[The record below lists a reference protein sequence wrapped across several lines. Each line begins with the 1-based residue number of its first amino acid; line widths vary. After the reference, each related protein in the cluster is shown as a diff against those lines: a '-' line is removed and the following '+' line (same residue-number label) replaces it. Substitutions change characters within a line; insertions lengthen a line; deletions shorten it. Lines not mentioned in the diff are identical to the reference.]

1 MRARVGLSA
10 DSMKGIRRYCGSFQE
25 EKRRRRRCV
34 GVTADLSQD
43 RRPIITHSERE
54 KIINSARTHTHT
66 HTHTIQTATSRPGCF
81 IVVLFWSVNTTR
93 SHKQTPWQPPDP

>member
-1 MRARVGLSA
+1 VCEL
-10 DSMKGIRRYCGSFQE
+10 KIRPVTTDVFLQ
-25 EKRRRRRCV
+25 CV

-43 RRPIITHSERE
+43 RRHIITHSEQE
-54 KIINSARTHTHT
+54 KMVINSVRT
-66 HTHTIQTATSRPGCF
+66 HTHTIQTATSRPGYF